1 MTKKIRINGDTFEA
15 ICKKQ
20 ESCITCPLLL
30 GRIIE
35 DDDTYDYHAR
45 KICAKKYQKEIITC
59 ISALFEEA
67 QNQPKE
73 YELDEED
80 WSDNNDIKR
89 N

>member
-1 MTKKIRINGDTFEA
+1 MPKSILINSDTFEA

-20 ESCITCPLLL
+20 ESCSTCPLLL

-45 KICAKKYQKEIITC
+45 KICAKEYQENIITC
-59 ISALFEEA
+59 MSALIEEA
-67 QNQPKE
+67 QKKSKE

-80 WSDNNDIKR
+80 WNSNQKESK
-89 N
+89 